1 MERHGYRGF
10 RAITTI
16 MKVLLDSTFMSFR
29 GRLGG
34 WSIKI
39 PEDKYQ
45 DMTKKYD
52 NAYQAVDD
60 GTNKNGDG
68 NWKGTIDR

>member
-1 MERHGYRGF
+1 
-10 RAITTI
+10 
-16 MKVLLDSTFMSFR
+16 MKVLLLSTFMSFR
-29 GRLGG
+29 GRLEGR
-34 WSIKI
+34 SIEI
-39 PEDKYQ
+39 QEDKYQ

-52 NAYQAVDD
+52 NVYQAVDD

>member
-1 MERHGYRGF
+1 
-10 RAITTI
+10 
-16 MKVLLDSTFMSFR
+16 MKVVLLSTFMSFR
-29 GRLGG
+29 GRLAGLC
-34 WSIKI
+34 IKI
-39 PEDKYQ
+39 QEDKYQ

-52 NAYQAVDD
+52 NVYQAVDD

>member
-1 MERHGYRGF
+1 
-10 RAITTI
+10 
-16 MKVLLDSTFMSFR
+16 MKVLLLSTFMSFR
-29 GRLGG
+29 GRLAGQ
-34 WSIKI
+34 SIEI
-39 PEDKYQ
+39 QEDKYQ

-52 NAYQAVDD
+52 NVYQAVDD